1 MSIWK
6 RKRREAELEE
16 EMRSHLKMAAQDRVE
31 RGAPEEDAER
41 ATRQEFGNVELVKE
55 VTRDAW
61 GWKWIEDLLEDIRYG
76 ARMLRKN
83 PGFTAVAALTLALG
97 IGSNTAMFSVVN
109 SVLLQPLPFRDP
121 ERLVRVFSTRESA
134 ELYPVCGEDYFDWQS
149 QNRAFESMSLFT
161 GPQKFNASGAG
172 EPETVSVVRTQA
184 NLFSLLGVRPAVGR
198 GFAEEEDQGGADHV
212 AVLSYG
218 FWQRHFGGQTDV
230 IGKSIELNFEK
241 FAVVGVMPRT
251 FNYPES
257 IDVWIPLEMTVERLG
272 RRGGYSY
279 RVLGRMKPGMTFA
292 QTQSDMSAIAK
303 HLEEQFPITNSNL
316 GAKVIPFKELLT
328 RDSRTQ
334 LLVLLGAV
342 ALVLLVAS
350 ANMANLLLARA
361 TGRQREIALRGALG
375 ASRSR
380 LVRQLL
386 TESVMLSL
394 TGTAAGLAAA
404 SWLVG
409 LAQSARSLPIP
420 RENPIQLDTT
430 VLLFTIGVSL
440 TVGILFG
447 LAPALEVSRLNVNEA
462 LKSSAGSIAGA
473 SGHRSILRNA
483 LVVGEVAAS
492 LALLV
497 GAGLLLRSFAEMRN
511 AKLGVQTQNIL
522 TMAVVLPDTKYVELA
537 QRREFYDRLLD
548 RVAHVPGVAAA
559 TISQAIPV
567 EGSHTVG
574 AKLEGDLDP
583 QHAWLQVQTNYVT
596 PGYFRVFDIPFF
608 SGRDFM
614 PEEVDRAFDAGAR
627 NTEFWKSGKLSN
639 VPQHQFAIVAVINR
653 NMAQTLWPNQ
663 DAVGKVFISGVQPV
677 TVVGV
682 VGDVKYDGIR
692 EPAQAQAYFPL
703 TGELNNLWYPG
714 EIAVRTSGSPEG
726 VFGAIRITLHDLD
739 SGLSLFR
746 VRTMQQV
753 VTDNMQDT
761 SLQTVLLGTFAALAL
776 LLAAVGIYG
785 VMAYLVTRRTHEI
798 GIRMALGALQS
809 DILRLVLGHGV
820 KLTVVGVFVG
830 SAGALALTQLLTH
843 LLFGVS
849 ARDPLTFLGVAG
861 VLMAVGLAACYVPAR
876 RATRVDPMVALRYE

>member
-1 MSIWK
+1 
-6 RKRREAELEE
+6 
-16 EMRSHLKMAAQDRVE
+16 
-31 RGAPEEDAER
+31 
-41 ATRQEFGNVELVKE
+41 
-55 VTRDAW
+55 
-61 GWKWIEDLLEDIRYG
+61 
-76 ARMLRKN
+76 
-83 PGFTAVAALTLALG
+83 
-97 IGSNTAMFSVVN
+97 
-109 SVLLQPLPFRDP
+109 
-121 ERLVRVFSTRESA
+121 
-134 ELYPVCGEDYFDWQS
+134 
-149 QNRAFESMSLFT
+149 
-161 GPQKFNASGAG
+161 
-172 EPETVSVVRTQA
+172 
-184 NLFSLLGVRPAVGR
+184 
-198 GFAEEEDQGGADHV
+198 
-212 AVLSYG
+212 
-218 FWQRHFGGQTDV
+218 
-230 IGKSIELNFEK
+230 
-241 FAVVGVMPRT
+241 MPRT
-251 FNYPES
+251 FNSPES
-257 IDVWIPLEMTVERLG
+257 IDVWAPLEMTVEKLG

-279 RVLGRMKPGMTFA
+279 RVLGRMKPGMTLA
-292 QTQSDMSAIAK
+292 QTQSDMSVIAK
-303 HLEEQFPITNSNL
+303 HLEQQFPITNSNL
-316 GAKVIPFKELLT
+316 GTKVVPFKELLT

-334 LLVLLGAV
+334 LLILLGAV

-386 TESVMLSL
+386 TESVMLSV
-394 TGTAAGLAAA
+394 TGAALGLAGA

-409 LAQSARSLPIP
+409 LAQSASSLPIP

-447 LAPALEVSRLNVNEA
+447 LAPALEVSRLNVNET
-462 LKSSAGSIAGA
+462 LKSSASSIAGA

-511 AKLGVQTQNIL
+511 ATIGVQTQNIL
-522 TMAVVLPDTKYVELA
+522 TMAVVLPDSKYVELA

-548 RVAHVPGVAAA
+548 RIAHVPGVAAA
-559 TISQAIPV
+559 TISQAIPL

-614 PEEVDRAFDAGAR
+614 PEDVDRAFDSGAR
-627 NTEFWKSGKLSN
+627 NGEFWKSGKVSN
-639 VPQHQFAIVAVINR
+639 VPQPQFSVVAVVNR
-653 NMAQTLWPNQ
+653 TMAQTLWPNQ

-714 EIAVRTSGSPEG
+714 EIAVRTSGSSEG
-726 VFGAIRITLHDLD
+726 VFGAIRAALHDLD

-746 VRTMQQV
+746 VRTMQEV

-776 LLAAVGIYG
+776 LLAGVGIYG
-785 VMAYLVTRRTHEI
+785 VMAYLVTQRTHEI
-798 GIRMALGALQS
+798 GIRVAMGALQS

-820 KLTVVGVFVG
+820 KLTVLGVFIG
-830 SAGALALTQLLTH
+830 SAGALALTQVMTH
-843 LLFGVS
+843 LLFGIS
-849 ARDPLTFLGVAG
+849 SRDPLTFFSVAG
-861 VLMAVGLAACYVPAR
+861 VLMAVGLAACYLPAR
-876 RATRVDPMVALRYE
+876 RATKVDPMVALRYE